1 MAEIK
6 MRTEQPKNSFEQTV
20 SVGIQEDMRGH
31 MNKILQKR
39 TMVVLERGIP
49 DVLISM

>member
-6 MRTEQPKNSFEQTV
+6 MRTEQPKNSFEQSV
-20 SVGIQEDMRGH
+20 SVRIQDMRVH
-31 MNKILQKR
+31 RKKILQKR
-39 TMVVLERGIP
+39 TRVVLQRGIP

>member
-6 MRTEQPKNSFEQTV
+6 MCTDQPKNSFEQTV
-20 SVGIQEDMRGH
+20 SVRIQEGMRVH
-31 MNKILQKR
+31 RNKIPQKR
-39 TMVVLERGIP
+39 TRVVLERGIP

>member
-6 MRTEQPKNSFEQTV
+6 MCTEQPKNSFEQTV
-20 SVGIQEDMRGH
+20 SVRIQKDMRVH
-31 MNKILQKR
+31 RNKILQKR
-39 TMVVLERGIP
+39 TRVVLARNIP

>member
-6 MRTEQPKNSFEQTV
+6 RRKEQPKNPFEQTV
-20 SVGIQEDMRGH
+20 SVRIQEDMRVH
-31 MNKILQKR
+31 RNKILQKR
-39 TMVVLERGIP
+39 TRVVLARSIP